1 MQDFSE
7 INDFLS
13 EEEIKKYI
21 DDFLVSHQSLNDESI
36 IDAFDQLCE
45 LADRQCNTYTILEK
59 EYQDKITRFIKKYIK
74 FNDIEVMD
82 AVLYIIPNLG
92 LKDAFQFILKN
103 RYKIKKREIIR
114 LLDKCIKEYGE
125 TVENPYSDL

>member
-13 EEEIKKYI
+13 KEEIKKYI

-103 RYKIKKREIIR
+103 RYKIKKTRNYKIV
-114 LLDKCIKEYGE
+114 G
-125 TVENPYSDL
+125 

>member
-1 MQDFSE
+1 M
-7 INDFLS
+7 
-13 EEEIKKYI
+13 
-21 DDFLVSHQSLNDESI
+21 SHQSLNDENI
-36 IDAFDQLCE
+36 IDALDQLCE

-59 EYQDKITRFIKKYIK
+59 EYQDKITQFIKKYIK

-103 RYKIKKREIIR
+103 RYKIKKQEIIR
-114 LLDKCIKEYGE
+114 LLDECIKEYGE

>member
-13 EEEIKKYI
+13 KEEIKKYI
-21 DDFLVSHQSLNDESI
+21 DDFLVSHQRLNDESI

>member
-13 EEEIKKYI
+13 KEEIKKYI
-21 DDFLVSHQSLNDESI
+21 DDFFVSHQSLNDESI

>member
-13 EEEIKKYI
+13 KEEIKKYI

-59 EYQDKITRFIKKYIK
+59 ECRKVAWKVGKRKKNPGGKYC
-74 FNDIEVMD
+74 
-82 AVLYIIPNLG
+82 G
-92 LKDAFQFILKN
+92 
-103 RYKIKKREIIR
+103 RYLCLR
-114 LLDKCIKEYGE
+114 CI
-125 TVENPYSDL
+125 

>member
-13 EEEIKKYI
+13 KEEIKKYI

-36 IDAFDQLCE
+36 IDACDQLCE

>member
-13 EEEIKKYI
+13 KEEIKKYI

-45 LADRQCNTYTILEK
+45 LADRQCNTYTIFEK

>member
-7 INDFLS
+7 IDDFLS
-13 EEEIKKYI
+13 KEEIKKYI

>member
-1 MQDFSE
+1 
-7 INDFLS
+7 
-13 EEEIKKYI
+13 
-21 DDFLVSHQSLNDESI
+21 
-36 IDAFDQLCE
+36 
-45 LADRQCNTYTILEK
+45 
-59 EYQDKITRFIKKYIK
+59 
-74 FNDIEVMD
+74 MD

-125 TVENPYSDL
+125 TVETLIVTYNILLIRLIVR

>member
-13 EEEIKKYI
+13 KEEIKKYI

-103 RYKIKKREIIR
+103 RHKIKKREIIR